1 MSLPQSRKVTL
12 ASKDR
17 AVISSGLAQRREETA
32 QIKRRKRLRR
42 GGIGALIVVIIVAL
56 GYLFWLSPVFAY
68 DPGKTRVVGTYG
80 SGGRNA

>member
-17 AVISSGLAQRREETA
+17 AVISSGLAQRREEIA

-42 GGIGALIVVIIVAL
+42 GGIGALIVVIIAVSYTHL
-56 GYLFWLSPVFAY
+56 TLPTTPYV
-68 DPGKTRVVGTYG
+68 
-80 SGGRNA
+80 